1 MFRFI
6 DTYNIK
12 FKVVTMNSI
21 VPTAM
26 SVTRNDASD
35 GDDSFAAKLMASFKE
50 LKAGP
55 QSTMMKMMSAQHEK
69 TLKSELKDSKPKKVK
84 DPNAPK
90 REQSANVLA
99 WQNKV
104 RDAQIESG
112 QKVDEDGNPVF
123 TVDPK
128 TGEEKPVYNLTY
140 KKAMEIA
147 SAKKKAA
154 AAGGAGAPAP
164 EATTTKTV
172 AKKASITAAKPAP
185 TTIADR
191 LAAAKKKI
199 AEPVIEEEDE
209 EEFDNSSLRVV
220 RINAKNYYQ
229 NDDME
234 TWVCNPDGTRGVWI
248 GIYNSKL
255 KRFEQ
260 APEP

>member
-1 MFRFI
+1 
-6 DTYNIK
+6 
-12 FKVVTMNSI
+12 MNSI

-26 SVTRNDASD
+26 SITRNDASI
-35 GDDSFAAKLMASFKE
+35 GDDSFTAKLMTTFKE

-55 QSTMMKMMSAQHEK
+55 QSTVMKMMSAQHEK
-69 TLKSELKDSKPKKVK
+69 TLKSELKDIKPKKVK

-99 WQNKV
+99 WQKKV
-104 RDAQIESG
+104 RDTQIESG

-123 TVDPK
+123 TIDPK

-147 SAKKKAA
+147 SSNNKA
-154 AAGGAGAPAP
+154 AAGGAGAPEPA
-164 EATTTKTV
+164 ATKTV
-172 AKKASITAAKPAP
+172 AKKPAP
-185 TTIADR
+185 TTIAER
-191 LAAAKKKI
+191 VAAAKKKV
-199 AEPVIEEEDE
+199 AEPVIEEEE
-209 EEFDNSSLRVV
+209 EEEYDNSSLRVV

-234 TWVCNPDGTRGVWI
+234 TWVCNPDGTRGSWI

>member
-1 MFRFI
+1 
-6 DTYNIK
+6 
-12 FKVVTMNSI
+12 MNSI

-26 SVTRNDASD
+26 SITRNDASV
-35 GDDSFAAKLMASFKE
+35 GDDSFAAKLMSSFKE

-99 WQNKV
+99 WQKKV
-104 RDAQIESG
+104 RDTQIESG

-123 TVDPK
+123 TVDLK

-147 SAKKKAA
+147 SANNKA
-154 AAGGAGAPAP
+154 AAGGVGAPAP

-172 AKKASITAAKPAP
+172 TKKTIAAAKPAP

-199 AEPVIEEEDE
+199 AEPVIEEDE

-234 TWVCNPDGTRGVWI
+234 TWVCNPDGTRGAWI

>member
-1 MFRFI
+1 
-6 DTYNIK
+6 
-12 FKVVTMNSI
+12 MNSI
-21 VPTAM
+21 APTAM
-26 SVTRNDASD
+26 TVTRDDTSV
-35 GDDSFAAKLMASFKE
+35 GDDSFAAKLMSTFKD

-55 QSTMMKMMSAQHEK
+55 QATMMKMMTAQHEK
-69 TLKSELKDSKPKKVK
+69 TLKSELKDTKPKKPK

-90 REQSANVLA
+90 REQSANVIA
-99 WQNKV
+99 WQNSV
-104 RDAQIESG
+104 RETQIQSG
-112 QKVDEDGNPVF
+112 QKVDEDGNPMF

-147 SAKKKAA
+147 SKHKKAA
-154 AAGGAGAPAP
+154 EGGAGAPAP
-164 EATTTKTV
+164 AATATKTV
-172 AKKASITAAKPAP
+172 TKKTTAITATKAAP

-199 AEPVIEEEDE
+199 AEPVIEEDE
-209 EEFDNSSLRVV
+209 EEYDNSSLHVV

-229 NDDME
+229 NDEME
-234 TWVCNPDGTRGVWI
+234 TWVCNPDGTRGSWI